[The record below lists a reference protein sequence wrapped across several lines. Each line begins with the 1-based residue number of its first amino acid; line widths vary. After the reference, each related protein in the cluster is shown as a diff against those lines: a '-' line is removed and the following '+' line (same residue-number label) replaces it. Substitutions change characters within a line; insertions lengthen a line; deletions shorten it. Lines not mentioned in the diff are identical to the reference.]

1 MKSPILVIALL
12 ALAGTAHAEPGKLRD
27 WLHKKTAPQAEQIE
41 PEAAPVAVAPLTAE
55 QQECN
60 RFLADIRAGKVQ
72 PNQASQAKSN
82 DCRKRVLAAQP
93 TATATTA
100 DAKDLPAVEVKADKP
115 GRRVDGRRLFKSAA
129 KGCGMSVLMGVL
141 GGGGPDL
148 GACAG
153 AAIGAGMADWQQ
165 QMKQVREVETAAR
178 AAGIQAQVKTSQ
190 AKDAKGKP
198 QEKLEALV
206 LPYQPQDMQPV
217 SAKSAVLL
225 DKLAELAKGSSQ
237 RLEFTFTGTDEA
249 VCRVPLEELRK
260 RGALADDL
268 HQMTWR
274 CGSAVKQPFAII
286 VEQRKG

>member
-1 MKSPILVIALL
+1 MNITKLFL
-12 ALAGTAHAEPGKLRD
+12 AASLSLTLIGTAHADPGKLRD
-27 WLHKKTAPQAEQIE
+27 WLHKKTAPQAEQVE
-41 PEAAPVAVAPLTAE
+41 PAAAPVAAAPLTAE

-60 RFLADIRAGKVQ
+60 RFLADIRSGKVQ
-72 PNQASQAKSN
+72 PTQANQDKSN
-82 DCRKRVLAAQP
+82 DCRKRVLADTSPVAS
-93 TATATTA
+93 

-190 AKDAKGKP
+190 EKDAKGKA

-237 RLEFTFTGTDEA
+237 PLEFTFTGTDEA
-249 VCRVPLEELRK
+249 VCRVPLDELRK
-260 RGALADDL
+260 RGALAGDL
-268 HQMTWR
+268 HRMTFR
-274 CGSAVKQPFAII
+274 CGTAANQPFAIT
-286 VEQRKG
+286 VEQRKE